1 MKNDS
6 ATGEYLAS
14 GFQPRISRNFV
25 SELNQPPATP
35 VFVVGVFRSGTS
47 LLYSLLNQH
56 PQIALMYECDV
67 WDFPG
72 AVGRRRFAGNWLERQ
87 EFYNQALSRH
97 RLILAG
103 RLNGLENIHTPEDLY
118 RCHRDSKAALLGGEK
133 SPVYATRLA
142 KLSRQYPQASFILIW
157 RDPVEVYRSILRAGQ
172 TTPFFRRP
180 GMLHRLI
187 FHQEKMVREAGQL
200 QRAGARIHHIRY
212 DDLVD
217 RTESTCRA
225 TCDFLGVGFHPEM
238 LNLEHADF
246 SAIYHE
252 PQHEFLRRGVIER
265 QKFSA
270 AAVPT
275 AAAAKL
281 RRFSK
286 RWQRLNGQALAPAA
300 YAGDTGEPAAVE
312 RLYHRLV
319 GRFFFEAENIKR
331 LGFEFLPMP
340 WLRTYRLLKSW
351 LFSHGFRSSRV
362 SLWGQFQ
369 QHSITILASFLLW
382 AATFWLDFLTGPE
395 FTFGPLYLIPC
406 ATLALVVGRGWGSL
420 AATLTAIAITYLRLG
435 EIRNAGHLN
444 LTMEI
449 ALAWNLCM
457 RFVFFEIF
465 VLLLDRIRIELALR
479 NSAANVA
486 PPGITSATQPASVK

>member
-1 MKNDS
+1 M
-6 ATGEYLAS
+6 
-14 GFQPRISRNFV
+14 
-25 SELNQPPATP
+25 SESNPPPANP

-72 AVGRRRFAGNWLERQ
+72 AASRQRFAGNWLERQ

-97 RLILAG
+97 RLIFGG
-103 RLNGLENIHTPEDLY
+103 RLNGLENIQAPDDLY
-118 RCHRDSKAALLGGEK
+118 RCHRDAKDALLCGEK
-133 SPVYATRLA
+133 APGYATRLA
-142 KLSRQYPQASFILIW
+142 QLSRQYPGAWFILIW
-157 RDPVEVYRSILRAGQ
+157 RDPVEVYRSILKAGQ

-187 FHQEKMVREAGQL
+187 FHQEKMIREAGQL
-200 QRAGARIHHIRY
+200 RQAGARLHHIRY

-217 RTESTCRA
+217 RTEATCRA
-225 TCDFLGVGFHPEM
+225 TCEFLGVVFREEM
-238 LNLEHADF
+238 LDLEHADF
-246 SAIYHE
+246 SAIYQE
-252 PQHEFLRRGVIER
+252 PQHEYLRRGVIER

-270 AAVPT
+270 AAVPP

-281 RRFSK
+281 RRFGK
-286 RWQRLNGQALAPAA
+286 RWQRLSGQQAGPAQPSDGA
-300 YAGDTGEPAAVE
+300 REPFVVE
-312 RLYHRLV
+312 CWYHRLI
-319 GRFFFEAENIKR
+319 GRVFFVAENIKR

-340 WLRTYRLLKSW
+340 WLRTYRLFKNW
-351 LFSHGFRSSRV
+351 LFSHDLQPDRV
-362 SLWGQFQ
+362 PVKEQFQ

-382 AATFWLDFLTGPE
+382 AAIVWLDHLTGPE

-406 ATLALVVGRGWGSL
+406 ATLALVVGRGWAS
-420 AATLTAIAITYLRLG
+420 AAAALTALAITVLRLG
-435 EIRNAGHLN
+435 EIRVLGQLN

-457 RFVFFEIF
+457 RFVFFEVF
-465 VLLLDRIRIELALR
+465 VLLLDRIRVELIAR
-479 NSAANVA
+479 NNAATM
-486 PPGITSATQPASVK
+486 PPPANLEKA